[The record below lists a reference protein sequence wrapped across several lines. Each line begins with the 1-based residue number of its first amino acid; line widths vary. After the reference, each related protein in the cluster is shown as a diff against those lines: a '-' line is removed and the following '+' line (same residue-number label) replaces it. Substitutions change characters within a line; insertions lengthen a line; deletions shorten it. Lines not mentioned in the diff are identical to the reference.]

1 MPVIFRYD
9 GVEYRVWSNDHN
21 PAHVHVR
28 PAQKRPEWEIIV
40 FLGRERDGGTD
51 TYDREFGDTKIVKG
65 KIKIL
70 QINDLILYLDQQRDK
85 AWDKWKEING

>member
-1 MPVIFRYD
+1 M
-9 GVEYRVWSNDHN
+9 WSNDHD

-40 FLGRERDGGTD
+40 FLGKAEDGSSDNYGK
-51 TYDREFGDTKIVKG
+51 EFGDTEIVSG
-65 KIKIL
+65 KIKTS
-70 QINDLILYLDQQRDK
+70 QINDLISYLNQRRDE